1 GDVRRKP
8 ERERAGEAVKRVAV
22 ISLAVIAIAGV
33 AWLVALHIAP
43 YEVVSYPA
51 ARAEWRSSDA
61 WLLDR
66 NGEALSRV
74 RIDKSRRRGDWIELA
89 NVSPALVDA
98 MLAAEDR
105 RFRSH
110 GGVDWFGLVGAFR
123 ETTSGGR
130 RGGSTITMQ
139 LAAWLHPEL
148 ERSGR

>member
-1 GDVRRKP
+1 
-8 ERERAGEAVKRVAV
+8 GETVKRVGA
-22 ISLAVIAIAGV
+22 IAAGV
-33 AWLVALHIAP
+33 ATIAALAWIVPLEIAP
-43 YEVVSYPA
+43 YEVVSYAA

-148 ERSGR
+148 